1 LGRHRAC
8 GYEQRARQTNRY
20 GAIHIMVALSP
31 AMVQTLRRLLVAPL
45 TLIAAEIVLTAT
57 IPVKRIPHL

>member
-1 LGRHRAC
+1 
-8 GYEQRARQTNRY
+8 
-20 GAIHIMVALSP
+20 MVALAP

-57 IPVKRIPHL
+57 IPLKRVPHL